1 MAGNLRVSTAEQA
14 ESGAGL
20 QRNERPVSTYAARTG
35 LTVGRWCVDEAV
47 SGSVLPTQRPAP
59 AGVLATLADCRSG
72 VLLVA
77 KVDRIA
83 RKASDLL
90 ALRNLAEARGW
101 ALSAADG

>member
-1 MAGNLRVSTAEQA
+1 
-14 ESGAGL
+14 
-20 QRNERPVSTYAARTG
+20 
-35 LTVGRWCVDEAV
+35 
-47 SGSVLPTQRPAP
+47 
-59 AGVLATLADCRSG
+59 LATLADCRSG